1 MWQPQ
6 VIRTKKEP
14 CLEAHK
20 LGSCRCRAMNGWGTK
35 GSEGFGGWKRRS
47 VSMGV
52 IGQFVR
58 GVQQDTCSKGLDE
71 EDEVR

>member
-1 MWQPQ
+1 MDGE
-6 VIRTKKEP
+6 RTAAKDSADGKE
-14 CLEAHK
+14 
-20 LGSCRCRAMNGWGTK
+20 GY
-35 GSEGFGGWKRRS
+35 
-47 VSMGV
+47 VV

>member
-20 LGSCRCRAMNGWGTK
+20 LGSCRCRAMNGWGRVAK
-35 GSEGFGGWKRRS
+35 DSADEKEGS